1 MECSDNSQSPKGA
14 DKSGHSEQPEKNP
27 TTPPALEAILET
39 SLQIYEPENS
49 TAILP
54 QAMSSPGSIVPDEG
68 GSGSREGRHANKD
81 DYVSEISIPGAPAKP
96 PTKFSDLPTEIR
108 EMIWPHAWCRRL
120 VKPSIVICRVW
131 HAFETTCALCRTR
144 VRYAPAR
151 DPPAAFVN
159 HEALECARRSAKPLN
174 VWPLPWDHF
183 RSLLNATRYHGP
195 VNHGDVLNEALDP
208 EAAIMVDMFI
218 FYGCTTREEENRI
231 LNLLYHR
238 YLKTRDH
245 VYLEFDTYPLE
256 LSEEAWRQALEWDLL
271 RKYEGQSHLVSL
283 DDRDTL
289 DKYLT
294 LWQLARPD
302 HRNIAMIRLS
312 LLQKYTL
319 MRLSRVYL
327 SEAAPR
333 WPPAWHRVERE
344 GLTDLQIFM
353 LRLVDFLM
361 ESHGI
366 ADVDSGRGEEIIG
379 PDGRIMKDHPLV
391 KQAQLR
397 LPEFHVMVV
406 FEVAARSRP

>member
-1 MECSDNSQSPKGA
+1 MERSDTSQSLNGA
-14 DKSGHSEQPEKNP
+14 DESGHAEQSEKSP
-27 TTPPALEAILET
+27 TTPPALEADLET
-39 SLQIYEPENS
+39 S
-49 TAILP
+49 
-54 QAMSSPGSIVPDEG
+54 GSCEG
-68 GSGSREGRHANKD
+68 HHANKD
-81 DYVSEISIPGAPAKP
+81 DYMTEISIPSAPAKP
-96 PTKFSDLPTEIR
+96 PTNFNNLPTELR
-108 EMIWPHAWCRRL
+108 EMIWPYAWCRRL
-120 VKPSIVICRVW
+120 VKPYIVICRVW
-131 HAFETTCALCRTR
+131 HTFETTCALCRTR

-159 HEALECARRSAKPLN
+159 HEALECARRSAKPLT
-174 VWPLPWDHF
+174 VWPLPRNFFYNRRTDVIWLDWS
-183 RSLLNATRYHGP
+183 SLLNAMRYHGP
-195 VNHGDVLNEALDP
+195 VNHDDVLNEALDP

-256 LSEEAWRQALEWDLL
+256 LSEEAWRQALEWDLF

-294 LWQLARPD
+294 LWQLSRPD
-302 HRNIAMIRLS
+302 HRDVAMIRLS

-327 SEAAPR
+327 SEAVPR

-344 GLTDLQIFM
+344 GLTDLQVFM

-379 PDGRIMKDHPLV
+379 PDGRLDKDHPLV

-397 LPEFHVMVV
+397 LPEFHVVVV